1 MIPWTVAHQAP
12 LSMRFSRRGY
22 GSGLPFPPPGDL
34 AKPGIE
40 PVSSVSPALVGG
52 FFTTSTTWVAKPE
65 IQICFV
71 KSFTFVLVS
80 KDLLRKETT
89 CYTHNEQFQ
98 HLREDYLT

>member
-1 MIPWTVAHQAP
+1 MTPWTVAHQAP

-22 GSGLPFPPPGDL
+22 RSGLPFPPPGGL

-52 FFTTSTTWVAKPE
+52 FFTTSTPWEAKPE

-71 KSFTFVLVS
+71 KSFTFVLGS
-80 KDLLRKETT
+80 RDLLRKETT